1 MSLQINGSCKACGG
15 KFEFQYCDM
24 KHIYVRCR
32 HCDFGACYTF
42 LDEEEAHRF
51 AEEENREILDRLRA
65 SCIDWELTLWD
76 QLHDDVVSFINTHPY
91 VESDIRFHLAKI
103 ACITRGFHIMDE
115 EIYERCHGRFAVADS
130 IYRVLVKAAKEKAED
145 LEMSATLDEYQEARH
160 YYIALQAEYVAVKTA
175 KKAVKVVLKHL
186 TKPLI
191 PPLLPF

>member
-24 KHIYVRCR
+24 KHIYVRCS

-42 LDEEEAHRF
+42 RDEEEAHCF
-51 AEEENREILDRLRA
+51 AEEENRELLDRLRE
-65 SCIDWELTLWD
+65 SFVEWELAQWD
-76 QLHDDVVSFINTHPY
+76 QLHDDVVAFINSHPY
-91 VESDIRFHLAKI
+91 VESDIRFQLAKI

-130 IYRVLVKAAKEKAED
+130 IYRVLLKAAKEKAEKTE
-145 LEMSATLDEYQEARH
+145 LSATLDEYRDARQ
-160 YYIALQAEYVAVKTA
+160 YYIALQAEYMAVKTA
-175 KKAVKVVLKHL
+175 KKAVKVILKNL

-191 PPLLPF
+191 SPLLPF